1 MSKIFTQTI
10 KIKKIA
16 EEEAARE
23 KQREQAKKNLL
34 ESLEGGA
41 SNGGGLTGGS
51 GSGSG
56 SGSTGSSG
64 NGSGG
69 GSGEKETS
77 GGLDGGASG
86 SDTGK
91 LGAGEVREE
100 KSFFPDGL
108 DVNTKANNPF
118 EELEKIDEFYRNKA
132 GADEGLGLK
141 ELDEPIDTRED
152 IEKRVTASAD
162 AKYDKLKKAEQEKFD
177 ENVRASEKSKSQA
190 QNNFAASES
199 KINSYYDASVTAAE
213 NQALKR
219 GLARSSIIIGQL
231 DGIEKSRASEL
242 SSSAANL
249 AKTLSDIDANLNSLE
264 AKRNSALE
272 SLDLE
277 YASEVQTEIEKAVS
291 DLNKKKQEVIDFNN
305 KVKQLEGEYGLKK
318 EKQEA
323 SIKQAENEFRLKNGM
338 DVDAGYDDATRTKM
352 MFCLEY
358 LNGMKRADALKK
370 LTSDNMFAYYLGNA
384 WLDVY
389 NMQAARPL
397 NS

>member
-1 MSKIFTQTI
+1 MSKIFTETI

-41 SNGGGLTGGS
+41 SNGGGSTGGS
-51 GSGSG
+51 
-56 SGSTGSSG
+56 T
-64 NGSGG
+64 G

-91 LGAGEVREE
+91 SGAGEVREE
-100 KSFFPDGL
+100 KTFFPDGL

-132 GADEGLGLK
+132 GADDGLGLK
-141 ELDEPIDTRED
+141 ELDEPIDDTRED

-162 AKYDKLKKAEQEKFD
+162 AKYDKLKKAEQDKYD
-177 ENVRASEKSKSQA
+177 ESVRASEKSKSQA

-231 DGIEKSRASEL
+231 DGIEKSRAGEL

-249 AKTLSDIDANLNSLE
+249 AKTLSDIDAKLNSLE

-305 KVKQLEGEYGLKK
+305 KVRQLEGEYGLKK
-318 EKQEA
+318 EKQKA

-352 MFCLEY
+352 MYCLEY

>member
-41 SNGGGLTGGS
+41 SNGGGSTGGS
-51 GSGSG
+51 GNGLG
-56 SGSTGSSG
+56 SGSTGGSG
-64 NGSGG
+64 NGSAG

-91 LGAGEVREE
+91 SGAGEVREE

-141 ELDEPIDTRED
+141 ELNEPIDTRED
-152 IEKRVTASAD
+152 IQKRVTASAD

-249 AKTLSDIDANLNSLE
+249 AKTLSDIDADLNSLE

-318 EKQEA
+318 EKQKA

-352 MFCLEY
+352 MYCLEY

-384 WLDVY
+384 LLDVY

>member
-1 MSKIFTQTI
+1 MSKIFTETN

-34 ESLEGGA
+34 ESLEDGA
-41 SNGGGLTGGS
+41 SGGGSTGGS

-56 SGSTGSSG
+56 DS
-64 NGSGG
+64 
-69 GSGEKETS
+69 ETS
-77 GGLDGGASG
+77 GGLDDGASG
-86 SDTGK
+86 GTIDAGA
-91 LGAGEVREE
+91 GAGEKE

-141 ELDEPIDTRED
+141 ELDEPTDTRED

-162 AKYDKLKKAEQEKFD
+162 AKYDKLKKAEQDKFD
-177 ENVRASEKSKSQA
+177 ESVRASEKSKSQA
-190 QNNFAASES
+190 QDNFAASES

-338 DVDAGYDDATRTKM
+338 DVDAGYDEATRTKM
-352 MFCLEY
+352 MYCLEY

>member
-1 MSKIFTQTI
+1 M
-10 KIKKIA
+10 
-16 EEEAARE
+16 
-23 KQREQAKKNLL
+23 
-34 ESLEGGA
+34 
-41 SNGGGLTGGS
+41 
-51 GSGSG
+51 
-56 SGSTGSSG
+56 
-64 NGSGG
+64 
-69 GSGEKETS
+69 
-77 GGLDGGASG
+77 DGGASG

-91 LGAGEVREE
+91 SGAGEVREE

-132 GADEGLGLK
+132 GADDGLGLK

-162 AKYDKLKKAEQEKFD
+162 AKYDKLKKAEQDKYD
-177 ENVRASEKSKSQA
+177 ERVRASEKSKSQA

-318 EKQEA
+318 EKQKA

-352 MFCLEY
+352 MYCLEY

>member
-1 MSKIFTQTI
+1 MSKIFTETI

-41 SNGGGLTGGS
+41 SNGGGSTGGSTGGS
-51 GSGSG
+51 GS
-56 SGSTGSSG
+56 
-64 NGSGG
+64 

-91 LGAGEVREE
+91 SGAGEVREE

-132 GADEGLGLK
+132 GADDGLGLK

-162 AKYDKLKKAEQEKFD
+162 AKYDKLKKAEQDKYD
-177 ENVRASEKSKSQA
+177 ESVRASEKSKSQS

-318 EKQEA
+318 EKQKA

-352 MFCLEY
+352 MYCLEY

-389 NMQAARPL
+389 NMQAARPI

>member
-1 MSKIFTQTI
+1 M
-10 KIKKIA
+10 
-16 EEEAARE
+16 
-23 KQREQAKKNLL
+23 
-34 ESLEGGA
+34 
-41 SNGGGLTGGS
+41 
-51 GSGSG
+51 
-56 SGSTGSSG
+56 
-64 NGSGG
+64 
-69 GSGEKETS
+69 
-77 GGLDGGASG
+77 
-86 SDTGK
+86 
-91 LGAGEVREE
+91 
-100 KSFFPDGL
+100 
-108 DVNTKANNPF
+108 
-118 EELEKIDEFYRNKA
+118 
-132 GADEGLGLK
+132 
-141 ELDEPIDTRED
+141 
-152 IEKRVTASAD
+152 TASAD

-291 DLNKKKQEVIDFNN
+291 DLNKKKQEAIDFNN

>member
-1 MSKIFTQTI
+1 MSKIFTETI

-41 SNGGGLTGGS
+41 SNGGGSTGGSTGGS
-51 GSGSG
+51 GS
-56 SGSTGSSG
+56 
-64 NGSGG
+64 

-91 LGAGEVREE
+91 SGAGEVREE

-162 AKYDKLKKAEQEKFD
+162 AKYDKLKKAEQDKYD
-177 ENVRASEKSKSQA
+177 ESVRASEKSRK
-190 QNNFAASES
+190 
-199 KINSYYDASVTAAE
+199 
-213 NQALKR
+213 
-219 GLARSSIIIGQL
+219 
-231 DGIEKSRASEL
+231 
-242 SSSAANL
+242 
-249 AKTLSDIDANLNSLE
+249 
-264 AKRNSALE
+264 
-272 SLDLE
+272 
-277 YASEVQTEIEKAVS
+277 
-291 DLNKKKQEVIDFNN
+291 
-305 KVKQLEGEYGLKK
+305 
-318 EKQEA
+318 
-323 SIKQAENEFRLKNGM
+323 
-338 DVDAGYDDATRTKM
+338 
-352 MFCLEY
+352 
-358 LNGMKRADALKK
+358 
-370 LTSDNMFAYYLGNA
+370 
-384 WLDVY
+384 
-389 NMQAARPL
+389 PL
-397 NS
+397 PSCPV

>member
-1 MSKIFTQTI
+1 MSKIFTETN

-23 KQREQAKKNLL
+23 KQREQAKKNFL
-34 ESLEGGA
+34 ESLEDGA
-41 SNGGGLTGGS
+41 SGGGSTGGS

-56 SGSTGSSG
+56 DS
-64 NGSGG
+64 
-69 GSGEKETS
+69 ETS
-77 GGLDGGASG
+77 GGLEDGASG
-86 SDTGK
+86 GTLDAGT
-91 LGAGEVREE
+91 GAGEKE

-141 ELDEPIDTRED
+141 ELDEPTDTRED
-152 IEKRVTASAD
+152 IEKRVMASAD

-177 ENVRASEKSKSQA
+177 ESVRASEKSKSQA
-190 QNNFAASES
+190 QDNFAASES
-199 KINSYYDASVTAAE
+199 KINSYYDASVTVAE

-338 DVDAGYDDATRTKM
+338 DVDAGYDEATRTKM
-352 MFCLEY
+352 IYCLEY

>member
-1 MSKIFTQTI
+1 MSKIFTETN

-23 KQREQAKKNLL
+23 KQREQAKKNFL
-34 ESLEGGA
+34 ESLEDGA
-41 SNGGGLTGGS
+41 SGGGLTGGS

-56 SGSTGSSG
+56 DS
-64 NGSGG
+64 
-69 GSGEKETS
+69 ETS
-77 GGLDGGASG
+77 GGLEDGASG
-86 SDTGK
+86 DTIDAGT
-91 LGAGEVREE
+91 GAGEKE
-100 KSFFPDGL
+100 KSLFPDGL

-141 ELDEPIDTRED
+141 ELDEPTDTRED

-177 ENVRASEKSKSQA
+177 ESVRASEKSKSQA
-190 QNNFAASES
+190 QDNFAASES

-249 AKTLSDIDANLNSLE
+249 AKTLSDIDTNLNSLE

-338 DVDAGYDDATRTKM
+338 DVDAGYDEATRTKM
-352 MFCLEY
+352 MYCLEY

>member
-1 MSKIFTQTI
+1 MSKIFTETI

-41 SNGGGLTGGS
+41 SNGGGSTGGS
-51 GSGSG
+51 GS
-56 SGSTGSSG
+56 
-64 NGSGG
+64 

-91 LGAGEVREE
+91 SGAGEVREE

-132 GADEGLGLK
+132 GADDGLGLK
-141 ELDEPIDTRED
+141 ELDELLDDTRED

-162 AKYDKLKKAEQEKFD
+162 AKYDKLKKAEQDKYD
-177 ENVRASEKSKSQA
+177 ESVRASEKSKSQA

-231 DGIEKSRASEL
+231 DGIEKSRASDL

-318 EKQEA
+318 EKQKA

-352 MFCLEY
+352 MYCLEY

>member
-1 MSKIFTQTI
+1 MSKIFTETI

-41 SNGGGLTGGS
+41 SNGGGSTGGS
-51 GSGSG
+51 GS
-56 SGSTGSSG
+56 
-64 NGSGG
+64 

-91 LGAGEVREE
+91 SGAGEVREE

-132 GADEGLGLK
+132 GADDGLGLK
-141 ELDEPIDTRED
+141 ELDEPIDDTRED

-162 AKYDKLKKAEQEKFD
+162 AKYDKLKKAEQDKYD
-177 ENVRASEKSKSQA
+177 ESVRASEKSKSQA

-231 DGIEKSRASEL
+231 DGIEKSRAGEL

-318 EKQEA
+318 EKQKA

-352 MFCLEY
+352 MYCLEY